1 MGTDETELIRRWQGG
16 DPAAF
21 AALVRR
27 WQQPM
32 ARFLYHMVQRN
43 ELIQDLCQEV
53 FLRAY
58 QAGPRYR
65 ENGRFSS
72 WLYTIAL
79 NVARDASRGRQRE
92 SLPIDEEVLAARSLS
107 PASSCEQQELAGIVR
122 RAVAEL
128 PEPLRI
134 VLVLRHYEGM
144 NFEQIS
150 RLLGTPA
157 STLKSRFAAALGR
170 LREQLKSLAP
180 SPFPLPP
187 GEKERRGGGDA
198 EETQS

>member
-1 MGTDETELIRRWQGG
+1 MGTDDTELIRRWQAG

-32 ARFLYHMVQRN
+32 ARFLYHLLERKEVVA
-43 ELIQDLCQEV
+43 DLCQEV

-79 NVARDASRGRQRE
+79 NLARDTGRRRRQALPLDEE
-92 SLPIDEEVLAARSLS
+92 SLAERSAS
-107 PASSCEQQELAGIVR
+107 PAVSCEQEELAGIIR
-122 RAVAEL
+122 KAVADL
-128 PEPLRI
+128 PEPLRV

-170 LREQLKSLAP
+170 LREQLKSL
-180 SPFPLPP
+180 
-187 GEKERRGGGDA
+187 GRDA
-198 EETQS
+198 EESKS